1 MTLVHWHL
9 FDISGNDK
17 SRYGGRR
24 LRWFKNWSACISPN
38 IHISLI
44 LEDFMV
50 LRRTTTRRRVRRTRT
65 TGSGTWRTTMIRQK
79 VVDCLIKLF
88 AAFKYASSA
97 LILKSTKLYII

>member
-9 FDISGNDK
+9 LGISGNDK

-44 LEDFMV
+44 LEDLMV
-50 LRRTTTRRRVRRTRT
+50 LRRTTRTTRRTRRRTRR
-65 TGSGTWRTTMIRQK
+65 GSGNWRINMFRSWGI
-79 VVDCLIKLF
+79 VVFYII
-88 AAFKYASSA
+88 AAFKYAPSA
-97 LILKSTKLYII
+97 PILI